1 MYSNKEN
8 VNILTALLVKHG
20 VKHAVVCPGSRN
32 APIVH
37 NLNECLEITCYP
49 VTDERSAG
57 FYALGMTQ
65 RLGEPVAVCVTSGT
79 ALLNLAP
86 AVAETYYQKQPLVV
100 VSADRPVAWIDQ
112 LDGQTLPQADAL
124 GRFVKR
130 AVTLPEPKN
139 DEERWYCNR
148 LVNEALL
155 ATKRHGGGPVHINVP
170 ISEPLFEFTTEN
182 LPDERNIC
190 LVEKGDFIEEM
201 AFEEFVRDFENAE
214 RPMVVLGQTDNILLL
229 HETSNLHTV
238 KECVPVLHETLSLG
252 AMGMD
257 EALYAINNDT
267 SYEPDFIVYLGGEI
281 VSKRLKQ
288 FVRNSSAKVWHVNAD
303 GAVND
308 VFKRLVGV
316 IEANSLER
324 FFTEWVISSDYF
336 RIVGGEQ
343 NSTSKAEKKQVFY
356 VKWKTLLG
364 KIETKKTA
372 FVPEYSQ
379 MAAVRAFESGVESI
393 STTVHYANSTAVRL
407 ANIYAKHPVCCNRGV
422 NGIEG
427 SLSTAAG
434 FSIVSQEKI
443 FCVIGDLS
451 FFYDQNALWN
461 QNLRGNFRI
470 LLLNN
475 GGGGIFR
482 QLHGLEQ
489 SPARD
494 RFIAASHTT
503 SAAGICQQNNVCY
516 RCAENEQ
523 QLQEGIA
530 WLINSDNDRPMLL
543 EVMTDKQTDVQ
554 VLKDY
559 FKTMKI

>member
-37 NLNECLEITCYP
+37 NLNECPEITCYP

-100 VSADRPVAWIDQ
+100 VSADRPAAWIDQ

-214 RPMVVLGQTDNILLL
+214 RPMVVLGQTDDILLL

-252 AMGMD
+252 
-257 EALYAINNDT
+257 
-267 SYEPDFIVYLGGEI
+267 GEI

-288 FVRNSSAKVWHVNAD
+288 FVRNSSANVWHVNAD

-316 IEANSLER
+316 IETRSLER
-324 FFTEWVISSDYF
+324 FLAEWVVSSDYF
-336 RIVGGEQ
+336 RIVSGEQ
-343 NSTSKAEKKQVFY
+343 NSIPKDEKKQTFN
-356 VKWKTLLG
+356 VKWCALLDG
-364 KIETKKTA
+364 IEAKKKV

-379 MAAVRAFESGVESI
+379 MAAVRAFENGVESI
-393 STTVHYANSTAVRL
+393 SMTVHYANSTAVRL
-407 ANIYAKHPVCCNRGV
+407 ANIYAKHPVRCNRGV
-422 NGIEG
+422 NGIDG

-434 FSIVSQEKI
+434 FSVVSQEKI

-489 SPARD
+489 SPA
-494 RFIAASHTT
+494 H
-503 SAAGICQQNNVCY
+503 
-516 RCAENEQ
+516 
-523 QLQEGIA
+523 
-530 WLINSDNDRPMLL
+530 
-543 EVMTDKQTDVQ
+543 
-554 VLKDY
+554 
-559 FKTMKI
+559 

>member
-8 VNILTALLVKHG
+8 VNILTALLAKHG
-20 VKHAVVCPGSRN
+20 VSHAVVCPGSRN

-37 NLNECLEITCYP
+37 NLNACPDVACFP

-57 FYALGMTQ
+57 FYALGMAEATCS
-65 RLGEPVAVCVTSGT
+65 PVAVCVTSGT
-79 ALLNLAP
+79 ALLNLLP
-86 AVAETYYQKQPLVV
+86 AVAEAFYRKQPLIV
-100 VSADRPVAWIDQ
+100 VSADRPPQWIDQ

-130 AVTLPEPKN
+130 AVTLPEPHS

-155 ATKRHGGGPVHINVP
+155 ATKQHGGGPVHINVP
-170 ISEPLFEFTTEN
+170 ISEPLFEFETGE
-182 LPDERNIC
+182 LPDERSIS
-190 LVEKGDFIEEM
+190 LIEKDDVPDEM
-201 AFEEFVRDFENAE
+201 AFEEFVCDFEQAE
-214 RPMVVLGQTDNILLL
+214 RPMVILGQSDDGLLL
-229 HETSNLHTV
+229 HETSNLNTV
-238 KECVPVLHETLSLG
+238 SACVPVLHEALSIG

-316 IEANSLER
+316 IEANSLEC

-343 NSTSKAEKKQVFY
+343 NSTSKAEKKQAFY

-393 STTVHYANSTAVRL
+393 STTVHYANSSAIRL
-407 ANIYAKHPVCCNRGV
+407 ANIYAAKLVCCNRGV
-422 NGIEG
+422 NGIDG

-434 FSIVSQEKI
+434 FSVVSERKT

-482 QLHGLEQ
+482 QLRGLEQ
-489 SPARD
+489 SQARD
-494 RFIAASHTT
+494 RYIAASHQT
-503 SAAGICQQNNVCY
+503 SAAGICQQNDVYY
-516 RCAENEQ
+516 RSVNNLSELAD
-523 QLQEGIA
+523 GIE
-530 WLINSDNDRPMLL
+530 WLLCGDSDRPMLL
-543 EVMTDKQTDVQ
+543 EVFTDSSEDDRIYKE
-554 VLKDY
+554 Y
-559 FKTMKI
+559 YKTMKI